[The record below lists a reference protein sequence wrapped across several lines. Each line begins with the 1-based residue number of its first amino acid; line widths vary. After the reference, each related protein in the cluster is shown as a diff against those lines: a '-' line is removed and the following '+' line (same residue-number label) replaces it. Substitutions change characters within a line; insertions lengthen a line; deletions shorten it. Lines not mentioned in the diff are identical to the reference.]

1 MYLNEIAVYSPYGD
15 QLVITSADAPELCDE
30 QEHVPDAA
38 SFMNS
43 SYFDEIYHVR
53 TAIEHQKDIWPY
65 EVSHPPLGKLIIGIG
80 ISLFGVTPFGWRF
93 MGTLFGVLMRR

>member
-1 MYLNEIAVYSPYGD
+1 
-15 QLVITSADAPELCDE
+15 
-30 QEHVPDAA
+30 
-38 SFMNS
+38 MNS

-80 ISLFGVTPFGWRF
+80 ISLFGVTPRSA
-93 MGTLFGVLMRR
+93 GVSWGHFSGFSCCR